1 MLLSLNWLREF
12 VPFEGTDQELG
23 DKLTMLGLELEEIIH
38 PFEHLANVVVG
49 HVVECDR
56 HPEAEKLS
64 VTKVDVGEAELL
76 PIVCGAPNVAQGQK
90 VAVAKI
96 GAVLP
101 GDFKIKKAKL
111 RGQLSM
117 GMICAEDELGLGD
130 SHSGIMVLDESLE
143 VGIPLVDALNLDQ
156 VVFDIGV
163 TPNRADCNSVL
174 GLARETALAYGLPL
188 TLPELKLNESGED
201 CSDMVK
207 IVIDDPAQCPLFQGR
222 VIKGIQVGPAP
233 AWMRYRLIAVGQR
246 PISNMVD
253 VSNYVMFELGHPN
266 HAYDLNL
273 IKGATI
279 RVGQASDGQTFT
291 TLDDQ
296 ERKLTAA
303 DLLIWDAERPV
314 GLAGVMGGAETEVH
328 EGTTDIFLELA
339 VFNPP
344 TVRKTARRLSLP
356 SEASYRFE
364 RGVDQGLAKYCID
377 RTAALMAECGAGQL
391 LPGMCVSEPRPWL
404 NRTLRFRRERAEK
417 LLGIEL
423 SEEFCRTT
431 ITGMGCKVND
441 TNAEDWSVEA
451 PSHRLDL
458 EREVDLFEEIARV
471 YGMDRIPAVL
481 PRVSKSLDSIGKE
494 DTRYTFTMKLKHW
507 ARGVGLREA
516 INYSFVGDDELD
528 LLGLPK
534 EGRVPVM
541 NPLSEDQNMM
551 RTVLAPGLLG
561 NVRTNVGHGSR
572 HLRLFEVAHVF
583 WADEHSETTVNEPTR
598 LALMVT
604 GRRERERWPWPAE
617 DFAEYEDLKGFVEH
631 LLQHL
636 GLPGANFKTV
646 EGHTYLTPCVQVI
659 VDGRSVGLLGCVNG
673 DVADHY
679 NARRD
684 VWLGELDVDLLREMF
699 EALTPGFEPLAVYP
713 PIRRDITVIAPEG
726 LSVAQIIGAIEG
738 MKVDLLEDVTMV
750 DLYEPEGEAVR
761 NVTVR
766 LTYRHAKK
774 TLKDKEVDK
783 RHSKVVEGLLKA
795 LPVRV

>member
-12 VPFEGTDQELG
+12 VPFGGTDQELG
-23 DKLTMLGLELEEIIH
+23 DKLTMLGLELEEVIH
-38 PFEHLANVVVG
+38 PFKHLANVVVG
-49 HVVECDR
+49 HVVECAP

-101 GDFKIKKAKL
+101 GDFQIKKAKL
-111 RGQLSM
+111 RGEPSM

-130 SHSGIMVLDESLE
+130 SHAGIMILDQDLA
-143 VGIPLVDALNLDQ
+143 VGTPLADALNLDQ

-188 TLPELKLNESGED
+188 TMPTLTLNESGED

-207 IVIDDPAQCPLFQGR
+207 VVIDDPAQCPLFQGR
-222 VIKGIQVGPAP
+222 VIKGLKVGPAP

-253 VSNYVMFELGHPN
+253 ISNYVMFELGHPN
-266 HAYDLNL
+266 HAYDLDL
-273 IKGATI
+273 LKGGMI
-279 RVGQASDGQTFT
+279 RVGQASNGQVFT
-291 TLDDQ
+291 TLDNQ
-296 ERKLTAA
+296 QRKLTAA

-328 EGTTDIFLELA
+328 DGTSTLFLELA

-344 TVRKTARRLSLP
+344 TIRRTARRLGLP

-364 RGVDQGLAKYCID
+364 RGVDQGLARFSLD
-377 RTAALMAECGAGQL
+377 RAASLMAEYGGGQL
-391 LPGMCVSEPRPWL
+391 LPGLCVAEPRPWG
-404 NRTLRFRRERAEK
+404 NRNLRFRRERAEK
-417 LLGIEL
+417 LLGIAL
-423 SEEFCRTT
+423 SEEFCRKTL
-431 ITGMGCKVND
+431 TGLGCTVDDGKV
-441 TNAEDWSVEA
+441 ADWAVEA

-481 PRVSKSLDSIGKE
+481 PHVSKSLDSIGRE
-494 DTRYTFTMKLKHW
+494 DTRYAFSMKLKHW
-507 ARGVGLREA
+507 ARGIGLREA
-516 INYSFVGDDELD
+516 VNYSFVGDLDLD
-528 LLGLPK
+528 LLGLPR

-541 NPLSEDQNMM
+541 NPLSEDQNVM
-551 RTVLAPGLLG
+551 RTVLAPGLLR

-572 HLRLFEVAHVF
+572 CLRLFEVAHVF

-598 LALMVT
+598 LALLVS

-617 DFAEYEDLKGFVEH
+617 DVAGYEDLKGFVEH
-631 LLQHL
+631 LLTHL
-636 GLPGANFKTV
+636 GLPEADFATV
-646 EGHTYLTPCVQVI
+646 QGHAYLEPCVQVT
-659 VDGRSVGLLGCVNG
+659 VGGRAVGLLGCVQEK
-673 DVADHY
+673 VADHY

-684 VWLGELDVDLLREMF
+684 VWLGELDADLLREMF
-699 EALTPGFEPLAVYP
+699 EALTPGFKTLAVYP
-713 PIRRDITVIAPEG
+713 PVRRDITVIAPHG
-726 LSVAQIIGAIEG
+726 LTVARIIQAIEA
-738 MKVDLLEDVTMV
+738 MKVDILQDVTMV
-750 DLYEPEGEAVR
+750 DLYEPDGGDVR

-766 LTYRHAKK
+766 LTYRHAEK

-783 RHSKVVEGLLKA
+783 RHSKVIEGLQQA